1 MVFVW
6 CNATGHIQTIN
17 EYKAVMQSHRLYKH
31 ISGVHLE
38 KLSRGGQKS
47 MVEKLWEGI
56 TSLVPHTTHSTC
68 KFQEGANTPPLLSLK
83 RSPGIFA
90 KTRPNQTCWSDYMY
104 NIGTAISFTN
114 ASGGW
119 HEQSMNHRTRY
130 CTRWKSST
138 MNSGIS
144 CTHSLYF
151 TCMTKSPTPCLLD
164 VA

>member
-1 MVFVW
+1 MW

-17 EYKAVMQSHRLYKH
+17 EYKAVMQSHPLYKH

-38 KLSRGGQKS
+38 KLSRGGKS
-47 MVEKLWEGI
+47 RWLKSCERA
-56 TSLVPHTTHSTC
+56 SLVLFPTPHIALASF
-68 KFQEGANTPPLLSLK
+68 KRGQMPPPPPTLLPLK

-114 ASGGW
+114 VPGGW

-130 CTRWKSST
+130 CTR
-138 MNSGIS
+138 
-144 CTHSLYF
+144 
-151 TCMTKSPTPCLLD
+151 
-164 VA
+164 